1 MRTKSN
7 LTMTA
12 CSRRSVLKNLALS
25 AGLTGVS
32 LAAPGILRSARAEGP
47 IKVGLIS
54 PLTGA
59 WTVYGKAHSA
69 GFELGVDEINAA
81 GGVLGRKI
89 EIVVGDSK
97 TEPRIVVEQ
106 ANRLIRQEQVD
117 FLAGTFSSAERNA
130 AGPVVT
136 SANKVL
142 LYPTFYEGQEQE
154 YFPGV
159 CNKNIFM
166 FGPEPTQQ
174 VWPHMEYMTKNFGK
188 KFFMIG
194 SDYVWPR
201 VTNKFTK
208 EKLKEVGGEVVGELY
223 IPFNTPQY
231 DSALRQIRESKA
243 NIIFHTLTG
252 SDTVNFRKQYVAAGM
267 NKDFVLWTVDDE
279 EVVTSGLGPDVSAG
293 AYVSF
298 DYFMTIKNPNNE
310 AFLKRFRAKFGKDAL
325 MNTVGV
331 AMYNAAHMATLAIK
345 KAGKVTTDSLR
356 EESQRP
362 VLRDGAAGQGHHA
375 RARQPDGAAVLPDES
390 SAGLDWRRRHVRGS
404 AAFRLGDAGRRA
416 LQELAALRRGGL
428 SKAGASRPLRA
439 RSVDGMPARR
449 LCQ

>member
-1 MRTKSN
+1 MKHLQSPAN
-7 LTMTA
+7 KF
-12 CSRRSVLKNLALS
+12 SRRAVLRYAAAGSLA
-25 AGLTGVS
+25 S
-32 LAAPGILRSARAEGP
+32 LAAPAIVRAAGERP

-69 GFELGVDEINAA
+69 GFLLAVDEINAA

-89 EIVVGDSK
+89 EVVVADSK

-106 ANRLIRQEQVD
+106 ANRLVREERVD

-136 SANKVL
+136 AAKKVL
-142 LYPTFYEGQEQE
+142 LYPTFYEGQEQK
-154 YFPGV
+154 YYPGV
-159 CNKNIFM
+159 CNPDIFM

-174 VWPHMEYMTKNFGK
+174 VWPHMEYMMKNFGK

-201 VTNKFTK
+201 VTNEFTK
-208 EKLKEVGGEVVGELY
+208 EKLKELGGSVVGELY

-252 SDTVNFRKQYVAAGM
+252 SDTVNFRKQFVAAGM
-267 NKDFVLWTVDDE
+267 NKDFTLWTVDDE
-279 EVVTSGLGPDVSAG
+279 EVVTSGLGPEVSAG

-298 DYFMTIKNPNNE
+298 DYFMTIKNPNNGP
-310 AFLKRFRAKFGKDAL
+310 FLERFRAKFGKDAL

-331 AMYNAAHMATLAIK
+331 AMYNAAHMAALALT
-345 KAGKVTTDSLR
+345 KAGKVST
-356 EESQRP
+356 EA
-362 VLRDGAAGQGHHA
+362 LRDGLRDLAFDKAPQGTVTM
-375 RARQPDGAAVLPDES
+375 RGRDNQMVLPS
-390 SAGLDWRRRHVRGS
+390 YLMRVRSGWTGVNDMFEEIQHFDS
-404 AAFRLGDAGRRA
+404 VTPVDARCKK
-416 LQELAALRRGGL
+416 L
-428 SKAGASRPLRA
+428 PL
-439 RSVDGMPARR
+439 
-449 LCQ
+449 

>member
-1 MRTKSN
+1 MRNIKMSF
-7 LTMTA
+7 
-12 CSRRSVLKNLALS
+12 RRQAMDRRAALRKMAIG
-25 AGLTGVS
+25 AGIAGAS
-32 LAAPGILRSARAEGP
+32 LSMPGLLRVARAEAP
-47 IKVGLIS
+47 IRVGLIS

-69 GFELGVDEINAA
+69 GFELAVDEINAG

-89 EIVVGDSK
+89 EVIVGDSK

-106 ANRLIRQEQVD
+106 ANRLIRQERVD

-130 AGPVVT
+130 AGPVVA
-136 SANKVL
+136 SADKVL
-142 LYPTFYEGQEQE
+142 LYPTFYEGQEQK
-154 YFPGV
+154 YYPGV

-174 VWPHMEYMTKNFGK
+174 VWPHMEYMIKHFGK

-201 VTNKFTK
+201 VTNEFTK
-208 EKLKEVGGEVVGELY
+208 EKLKELGGEVVGEVY

-231 DSALRQIRESKA
+231 ESALRQIRESKA

-252 SDTVNFRKQYVAAGM
+252 SDTVNFRKQFVAAGM
-267 NKDFVLWTVDDE
+267 NKDFPLWTVDDE

-293 AYVSF
+293 THVSF
-298 DYFMTIKNPNNE
+298 DYFMSIKNPNNE

-331 AMYNAAHMATLAIK
+331 AMYNAAHMAALAITK
-345 KAGKVTTDSLR
+345 TGKATTEGLRNGLKDLAYDQAPQGKVKM
-356 EESQRP
+356 
-362 VLRDGAAGQGHHA
+362 
-375 RARQPDGAAVLPDES
+375 RALDNQMVLPS
-390 SAGLDWRRRHVRGS
+390 YLMKVRQGWTGV
-404 AAFRLGDAGRRA
+404 GDMFEEIQHFDSVTPADARCKS
-416 LQELAALRRGGL
+416 L
-428 SKAGASRPLRA
+428 PL
-439 RSVDGMPARR
+439 
-449 LCQ
+449 

>member
-1 MRTKSN
+1 MKRDIRAVE
-7 LTMTA
+7 L
-12 CSRRSVLKNLALS
+12 SRRNILKGAATTVALS
-25 AGLTGVS
+25 AAS
-32 LAAPGILRSARAEGP
+32 LAAPGVLRSARGEQP

-81 GGVLGRKI
+81 GGVLGRKL
-89 EIVVGDSK
+89 EIIVGDSK

-106 ANRLIRQEQVD
+106 ANRLIRQERVD

-136 SANKVL
+136 SANKIL

-154 YFPGV
+154 YYPGV

-174 VWPHMEYMTKNFGK
+174 VWPHVEHMVKSFGK

-194 SDYVWPR
+194 SDYAWPH
-201 VTNKFTK
+201 VTNEVTK
-208 EKLKEVGGEVVGELY
+208 RKLKEVGAEVVGEIY

-231 DSALRQIRESKA
+231 ESALRQIRDSKA

-252 SDTVNFRKQYVAAGM
+252 SDTVNFRKQFVAAGM

-279 EVVTSGLGPDVSAG
+279 EVVTSGLGPEVSAG

-298 DYFMTIKNPNNE
+298 DYFMTIKDPNNA

-331 AMYNAAHMATLAIK
+331 AMYNAAHMAAMAIAK
-345 KAGKVTTDSLR
+345 TGKVTTDSLR
-356 EESQRP
+356 EGLKDLSFDKAP
-362 VLRDGAAGQGHHA
+362 QGKVTM
-375 RARQPDGAAVLPDES
+375 RARDNQMILPS
-390 SAGLDWRRRHVRGS
+390 YLMKVRQGWTGVS
-404 AAFRLGDAGRRA
+404 DMFEEVEHLPSLTPVDARCKK
-416 LQELAALRRGGL
+416 L
-428 SKAGASRPLRA
+428 PL
-439 RSVDGMPARR
+439 
-449 LCQ
+449 